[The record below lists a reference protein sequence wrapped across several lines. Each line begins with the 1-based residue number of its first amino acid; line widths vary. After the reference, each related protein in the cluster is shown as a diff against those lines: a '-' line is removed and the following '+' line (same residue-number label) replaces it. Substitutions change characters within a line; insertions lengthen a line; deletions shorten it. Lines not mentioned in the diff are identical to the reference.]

1 MTLSSGDTNSK
12 PNNARTILD
21 PKDGYLT
28 FINTFTV
35 EPDNA
40 ERLVQALR
48 KATDEIFRHQPGF
61 ISANLH
67 LSRDR
72 RRVLNYARWR
82 SKEDYLAMSK
92 KTEIQAHMRQSA
104 ALAISFDPVDYD
116 LRDVVLAE

>member
-1 MTLSSGDTNSK
+1 MTSSTRDTNSD
-12 PNNARTILD
+12 PNNARTTLD

-35 EPDNA
+35 EPDNS

-48 KATDEIFRHQPGF
+48 KATEEIFRHQPGF

-67 LSRDR
+67 LSRDK
-72 RRVLNYARWR
+72 RRVLNYAQWR
-82 SKEDYLAMSK
+82 SKEDYIAMSK
-92 KTEIQAHMRQSA
+92 TPEIQAHMKQAA

-116 LRDVVLAE
+116 LRDIVLAE

>member
-1 MTLSSGDTNSK
+1 MTSSTRDTNSD
-12 PNNARTILD
+12 PNNARTTLD

-35 EPDNA
+35 EPDNS

-48 KATDEIFRHQPGF
+48 KATEEIFRHQPGF

-67 LSRDR
+67 LSRDK
-72 RRVLNYARWR
+72 RRVLNYAQWR
-82 SKEDYLAMSK
+82 SKEDYIAMSK
-92 KTEIQAHMRQSA
+92 KPEIQAHMKQAA

-116 LRDVVLAE
+116 LRDIVLAE